1 MHEVVMQRICV
12 RGSPLARCSSCT
24 KFSLCINMSFHEG
37 EGSSLLKSLLLEGV
51 RSRQRERLE
60 DESGD
65 TAGAVGADLTRA
77 AVTRA
82 DAAMRSSQLSTTTTT
97 SGMRGG
103 WNLLARGA
111 GFYVVH
117 AM

>member
-1 MHEVVMQRICV
+1 
-12 RGSPLARCSSCT
+12 
-24 KFSLCINMSFHEG
+24 MSFHEG

-77 AVTRA
+77 NATAVTRA
-82 DAAMRSSQLSTTTTT
+82 DAAMSSSQLSTTTTT
-97 SGMRGG
+97 SGMGG
-103 WNLLARGA
+103 RWKLLAGGA
-111 GFYVVH
+111 VL
-117 AM
+117 